1 MIDGSRKWATQTLPR
16 KTYRMEQRHRSQN
29 ALLWTCWLAL
39 VFCWV
44 AGPVAVAQTE
54 TESASARDLTL
65 SYNRAIKLLRS
76 DEPRRGLTL
85 LHQVLQ
91 LLDNSDDVL
100 IPMEDGT
107 RSSLKAACM
116 NRLRGSSADEIEF
129 YEQQFGPEARDR
141 LRIARSNNDLELLEE
156 VSRRFFFTAAGIE
169 ATRELSV
176 RKLDRD
182 DAMGAALTLSRFRQ
196 TSRQPERFEPQ
207 LSLTLAA
214 AWMQAGLP
222 TEAHAALARLRSQ
235 GLTSVPGPAGD
246 LKLGPADSWP
256 DWLSKPGLTE
266 SPAGAN
272 WPMFLGNIRRS
283 RKSEPIIPRWR
294 PMWRV
299 NTLQTVVVEA
309 EDERKIADAGL
320 KRMSSEIAELT
331 RERRR
336 RLSLVPAPTPLLVNS
351 RVLFRS
357 PLTITAIRAREG
369 DGFAAGELEW
379 ETYKP
384 DPYVLD
390 AFRQTSDRDAGLL
403 VREEAERYAWQDLT
417 SGTMTSNGEFV
428 FAVEETDRSTLNPR
442 RSLREQPSRP
452 NYIRAYELAS
462 GSVAWQIGGEGGIRV
477 AGMRDSIFL
486 GPPIPFGDD
495 LLLIVASRDEL
506 RLLQI
511 HVTDPLAA
519 QPEIRLVW
527 SQQLGRGESGRVSA
541 SANLF
546 SQARTFRMG
555 GLSPSYSQGVLVCP
569 TGFGEIVAL
578 HPGTRAIAWRHQYSA
593 PRVPMRDSWGDSIP
607 RIAGDSVV
615 CSPAG
620 GPAVFCLDLQTGK
633 RRWIAARPPGSQ
645 LAVTDDVVV
654 CVGSEQTIAYRL
666 SDGAAVWPEPIKL
679 QQPCGRGL
687 VHGDTM
693 SVPLT
698 GGKIATFE
706 LATGRILSNSTTGI
720 ALGNLLAVDDLIVSQ
735 SPTQLVAFGGLE
747 SVRASVAAD
756 LSHNPTD
763 PDLLMSS
770 GLLHLQDGE
779 LDQGLKELTQAA
791 AAGNNIEA
799 TRLLITVVSTLKGD
813 QLRDNIRLLDE
824 LEPAPPRAAVDISGR
839 VNPLATVGAITS
851 ELAWSPRLISALLR
865 LRFADLSETQLGS
878 VLSRLFAIAD
888 EVVGHRFVMQETGTM
903 SERRFLASEVRKA
916 IASLPE
922 ANRDLITQA
931 IDTEVRSRLKRDRPR
946 RAYRLF
952 LWIAEPSAEIQELLA
967 AGLQE
972 SNPALAIELYS
983 AFRRTKDADRRLR
996 SIVAMVDLLRERRPD
1011 RAADL
1016 IRELRTE
1023 SDGHEPSAAV
1033 VKGWETDPS
1042 MAQLAGIRSAWPVGK
1057 LEVRK
1062 IDDFR
1067 RQAGTPIS
1075 QSGASESPWSF
1086 AHRGKRIVGLD
1097 SLQQEQ
1103 FALDVTPTAPEQH
1116 FQSRDPYLVETAT
1129 TLVLPRSRER
1139 FETYDLLAAP
1149 GKQRI
1154 LWEGTVTPKY
1164 QTRVTSSFR
1173 GPAGTRP
1180 VGPVAGGTL
1189 FVTQS
1194 DFLVAYDLRSGETL
1208 WSREIQQLATKHVHA
1223 DKQTVAVVSLESV
1236 QLFSVFDGTPLG
1248 ISIGNY
1254 SGANVVVEQGRGQ
1267 VLLESGVIE
1276 AGETLAEGQRLSFS
1290 AYGDEKPVWQHN
1302 YEKGAVASNGIG
1314 GYCAVATPGGLVQVV
1329 RLEDGRV
1336 MASANRKPIPELQ
1349 RVLLHVTSDR
1359 FVVFTDRTR
1368 LEDRYRRPFGRASQ
1382 FRQPG
1387 SGYGVQGPALAFDRI
1402 TGEVRW
1408 ELMVPDSRVLWD
1420 SSKSRRILAPNLPVL
1435 VLFGP
1440 EREATYRVLDCRTGE
1455 FIFKS
1460 DEPVFSPGGSVS
1472 AQREQ
1477 RTIRLSVGHGESI
1490 RIDFPEE
1497 NAQP

>member
-1 MIDGSRKWATQTLPR
+1 
-16 KTYRMEQRHRSQN
+16 MEQRQRSRN
-29 ALLWTCWLAL
+29 THLWMCWIAL
-39 VFCWV
+39 VFCRA
-44 AGPVAVAQTE
+44 AGPSAFAQTE
-54 TESASARDLTL
+54 TQSASARDLTL
-65 SYNRAIKLLRS
+65 SYNRAIELLGS

-85 LHQVLQ
+85 LHQLLQ

-116 NRLRGSSADEIEF
+116 NRLRTSTADEIEF
-129 YEQQFGPEARDR
+129 YEQQFGPESRDQ
-141 LRIARSNNDLELLEE
+141 LRTARSNNDLELLEQI
-156 VSRRFFFTAAGIE
+156 SRKFFFTAAGVE

-176 RKLDRD
+176 RKLDRG
-182 DAMGAALTLSRFRQ
+182 DAMGAALTLSRFRR
-196 TSRQPERFEPQ
+196 TTRQPEQFEPQ

-222 TEAHAALARLRSQ
+222 TEAHAAIARLRAQ
-235 GLTSVPGPAGD
+235 GITSIPGPAGD
-246 LKLGPADSWP
+246 LALGAADSWP
-256 DWLSKPGLTE
+256 DWLSKPGHTD
-266 SPAGAN
+266 AKADAN
-272 WPMFLGNIRRS
+272 WPLFLGNIRRS
-283 RKSEPIIPRWR
+283 RKSEPIIPRWT
-294 PMWRV
+294 PLWTV
-299 NTLQTVVVEA
+299 NTLQTLVVEA

-320 KRMSSEIAELT
+320 KLMSSEIAELT

-336 RLSLVPAPTPLLVNS
+336 RLSLVPAPVPLLVNN

-357 PLTITAIRAREG
+357 PLTISAIRARAG

-403 VREEAERYAWQDLT
+403 VREEAERYSWQDFT
-417 SGTMTSNGEFV
+417 SGTITSNGEFV

-462 GSVAWQIGGEGGIRV
+462 GSVAWQIGGEAGIRV

-506 RLLQI
+506 RLLQV

-527 SQQLGRGESGRVSA
+527 SQQLGRVEGGRASA
-541 SANLF
+541 SASLF
-546 SQARTFRMG
+546 TQARTFRMG

-578 HPGTRAIAWRHQYSA
+578 HPGTRTIAWRHQYPA
-593 PRVPMRDSWGDSIP
+593 ARVPMRDSWGDSIP
-607 RIAGDSVV
+607 RITGDSVV

-620 GPAVFCLDLQTGK
+620 SPAVFCLDLQTGQ

-645 LAVTDDVVV
+645 LAVTDDAVV

-666 SDGAAVWPEPIKL
+666 KDGKALWPEPIKL

-698 GGKIATFE
+698 GGKIATFD
-706 LATGRILSNSTTGI
+706 LATGRILSNFTTGI
-720 ALGNLLAVDDLIVSQ
+720 ALGNLLAVDGLIVSQ

-756 LSHNPTD
+756 LSRNPTD
-763 PDLLMSS
+763 PDLLISS

-791 AAGNNIEA
+791 AAGRNVEA
-799 TRLLITVVSTLKGD
+799 TRLLINVVSALKGD
-813 QLRDNIRLLDE
+813 QLSDNIPLLDQ
-824 LEPAPPRAAVDISGR
+824 LQPATPRPTVDMSGR
-839 VNPLATVGAITS
+839 VNPLATVSAITS
-851 ELAWSPRLISALLR
+851 DLAWSPRLIAALLR
-865 LRFADLSETQLGS
+865 LRSANLTEAQLGS
-878 VLSRLFAIAD
+878 VLDRLFGMAD
-888 EVVGHRFVMQETGTM
+888 EAADHRFVVQETGAM
-903 SERRFLASEVRKA
+903 SESRYLASEIRKA
-916 IASLPE
+916 IASVPE
-922 ANRDLITQA
+922 PNRNLIIEA
-931 IDTEVRSRLKRDRPR
+931 IDNEVRSRLKRDQPQS
-946 RAYRLF
+946 AHRLF
-952 LWIAEPSAEIQELLA
+952 KWIAEPSAETQELLA
-967 AGLQE
+967 AGLRE
-972 SNPALAIELYS
+972 SDPALAIELYS
-983 AFRRTKDADRRLR
+983 AFRRTKDSDRRLR

-1023 SDGHEPSAAV
+1023 SRDHEPSAAV
-1033 VKGWETDPS
+1033 MKRWDTDPS
-1042 MAQLAGIRSAWPVGK
+1042 MAQLVNTRSAWPVGK
-1057 LEVRK
+1057 LSVRR
-1062 IDDFR
+1062 IDGFQ
-1067 RQAGTPIS
+1067 RQAGLPIS
-1075 QSGASESPWSF
+1075 QREVGESAWSF
-1086 AHRGKRIVGLD
+1086 THQGKRIVGLD

-1103 FALDVTPTAPEQH
+1103 FALNVTPTAPEQH
-1116 FQSRDPYLVETAT
+1116 FRSRNPYLIETAT
-1129 TLVLPRSRER
+1129 TLVLPQSRER
-1139 FETYDLLAAP
+1139 FETYDLLAPP
-1149 GKQRI
+1149 GQPTM
-1154 LWEGTVTPKY
+1154 LWDASVTPQY
-1164 QTRVTSSFR
+1164 QSRVSSAFR
-1173 GPAGTRP
+1173 GPPSARP

-1189 FVTQS
+1189 FVTQGN
-1194 DFLVAYDLRSGETL
+1194 FLVAYDLRSGETL
-1208 WSREIQQLATKHVHA
+1208 WSREMQELATKHIHA
-1223 DKQTVAVVSLESV
+1223 DDKTVAVVSLEAV
-1236 QLFSVFDGTPLG
+1236 QLFSVFNGTPLG
-1248 ISIGNY
+1248 IHVGSY

-1267 VLLESGVIE
+1267 VLLESSIIDS
-1276 AGETLAEGQRLSFS
+1276 GEDLKEGQRLSFA
-1290 AYGDEKPVWQHN
+1290 AYGDEKSVWQHN

-1314 GYCAVATPGGLVQVV
+1314 GYCAVATPNGLIQVV
-1329 RLEDGRV
+1329 RLADGRV
-1336 MASANRKPIPELQ
+1336 MASANQKPIPELQ
-1349 RVLLHVTSDR
+1349 RVLLHVTNDR

-1387 SGYGVQGPALAFDRI
+1387 AGYGVQGPALAFDRN
-1402 TGEVRW
+1402 TAEVQW
-1408 ELMVPDSRVLWD
+1408 KLMVPDSRVLWD
-1420 SSKSRRILAPNLPVL
+1420 SSTSRRILAPNLPVL

-1455 FIFKS
+1455 FVFKS
-1460 DEPVFSPGGSVS
+1460 DKAVFSPGGSVS

-1477 RTIRLSVGHGESI
+1477 RTMQLSIGHDESI

-1497 NAQP
+1497 NSQP